1 MSNLRDLHP
10 CKLTLRPLSPELG
23 AEVVDADLSRPVDDR
38 AFEQIREALERH
50 HGVLLFRDVNL
61 MPEQHCAL
69 ARRFGPI
76 ERHAADAF
84 AHPVHPDILIVSN
97 IMQQGKPIGA
107 IFAGQYWHS
116 DMSYVKKP
124 PRQSLLYGLEI
135 PAVGGDTM
143 FANMYR
149 AYDTLS
155 AAMQRFLG
163 GLKAVH
169 DYTHAYDTYFNK
181 LKERPPLTAE
191 IKAKV
196 PPVEHPIVRTHP
208 GTGRKCLFV
217 NAGFT
222 TGIVGMPDD
231 ESKPLLEFLFRHC
244 TRPEFIYRHQW
255 RSRDL
260 VIWDNSCTLHFAVAD
275 YDLAV
280 PRLLHR
286 VTVAGDVPH

>member
-1 MSNLRDLHP
+1 MSNLKELP
-10 CKLTLRPLSPELG
+10 VNKVILRPLSPQLG
-23 AEVVDADLSRPVDDR
+23 AEAAGVDLSQPIDDQTFR
-38 AFEQIREALERH
+38 EIRSALDENN
-50 HGVLLFRDVNL
+50 GLLVFRDVTTT
-61 MPEQHCAL
+61 PEQHCAFSK
-69 ARRFGPI
+69 RFGPI

-84 AHPVHPDILIVSN
+84 AHPAYPDILLISN
-97 IMQQGKPIGA
+97 IMKQGRPIGA

-116 DMSYVKKP
+116 DMSYLRKP
-124 PRQSLLYGLEI
+124 PMQSLLYGLEI

-149 AYDTLS
+149 AYDMLS
-155 AAMQRFLG
+155 EPMKRFLG
-163 GLKAVH
+163 GLRAIH
-169 DYTHAYDTYFNK
+169 DYTHAYETYFSK
-181 LKERPPLTAE
+181 LKERPPLTEE

-208 GTGRKCLFV
+208 GTGRRCLFV

-222 TGIVGMPDD
+222 TGIVGMPDE
-231 ESKPLLEFLFRHC
+231 ESKPILDFLFRHC
-244 TRPEFIYRHQW
+244 TRPEFIYRHKW
-255 RSRDL
+255 RTRDL

-275 YDLAV
+275 YDLST